1 MAKIF
6 RGDGYFDK
14 SEGTKGE
21 LSSINTLQDGEY
33 FQYFSYVIQSEISL
47 DQWQDVILKTVH
59 PSGMKV
65 FGEIRLTPSISAY
78 LGRFDDYQNYTS
90 SVGLLGPESSLQEDS
105 FTVDGT
111 VTVFAQN
118 YVYSNDAF
126 GNYQP
131 YFAEDYVAKSHK
143 FVADGIAVN
152 DQSTQS
158 YLPSG
163 TVTFV

>member
-6 RGDGYFDK
+6 KGEGYFDK

-33 FQYFSYVIQSEISL
+33 FQYFSYVIQSEISI
-47 DQWQDVILKTVH
+47 DQWQEVILKTLH
-59 PSGMKV
+59 PSGMKA
-65 FGEIRLTPSISAY
+65 FGEIRLTPIISAY
-78 LGRFDDYQNYTS
+78 QGRVDDYQNYTS
-90 SVGLLGPESSLQEDS
+90 SVGLIGPETSLQEDS

-126 GNYQP
+126 GDYQL
-131 YFAEDYVAKSHK
+131 YFDEVYVSSGHR

-158 YLPSG
+158 HLPSG